1 MYKLGLILFNE
12 HNNRSLLL
20 SSMYSDQ
27 YSKPQF
33 AGIGMTSER
42 TRRRLIE
49 QVRDMGVTD
58 EAVLSVMQAL
68 PRHIFVEEALAT
80 RAYENTALPIGHG
93 QTISQP
99 YTVGLMTQTLLNVPR
114 QKVLEIGT
122 GCGYQTAILAPLCE
136 KVVSV
141 ERIVKLHRQARDR
154 LYDLGIRNVI
164 FRHGDGFAGMLE
176 NAPYDGI
183 LAAAVSEDV
192 PQELISQ
199 LAEGGRIVMPVGRGD
214 RQVLIVIDKTPTGL
228 VKQEIE
234 AVRFVPRL
242 AGLS

>member
-1 MYKLGLILFNE
+1 MYQPIL
-12 HNNRSLLL
+12 NNT
-20 SSMYSDQ
+20 
-27 YSKPQF
+27 K
-33 AGIGMTSER
+33 ANGIGMTSER
-42 TRRRLIE
+42 TRRRLVE
-49 QVRDMGVTD
+49 QVRDMGVTSQ
-58 EAVLSVMQAL
+58 AVLDVMQSL

-114 QKVLEIGT
+114 SNVLEIGT

-141 ERIVKLHRQARDR
+141 ERIIKLHRQARDR
-154 LYDLGIRNVI
+154 LYDLGVRNVI
-164 FRHGDGFAGMLE
+164 FKHGDGFAGLTD

-192 PQELISQ
+192 PEELIDQ
-199 LAEGGRIVMPVGRGD
+199 LAEGGRIVMPVGKAD
-214 RQVLIVIDKTPTGL
+214 KQVLIVIDKTATGL
-228 VKQEIE
+228 HQQEIE

>member
-1 MYKLGLILFNE
+1 
-12 HNNRSLLL
+12 
-20 SSMYSDQ
+20 
-27 YSKPQF
+27 
-33 AGIGMTSER
+33 MTSDR

-49 QVRDMGVTD
+49 QLREMGVSN
-58 EAVLSVMQAL
+58 EAVLQIMQDL
-68 PRHIFVEEALAT
+68 PRHIFVDEALAS

-99 YTVGLMTQTLLNVPR
+99 YIVGLMTQTLFNQPR
-114 QKVLEIGT
+114 AKILEIGT
-122 GCGYQTAILAPLCE
+122 GCGYQTALLAGMCD

-154 LYDLGIRNVI
+154 LYDLGVRNVI
-164 FRHGDGFAGMLE
+164 FRHGDGFSGFSD

-183 LAAAVSEDV
+183 LAAAVSQDV
-192 PQELISQ
+192 PQELIEQ
-199 LAEGGRIVMPVGRGD
+199 LAVGGRVVMPVGRGEK
-214 RQVLIVIDKTPTGL
+214 QVLTVIDKTVNGL
-228 VKQEIE
+228 QEQKLE

>member
-1 MYKLGLILFNE
+1 MFQHEIQR
-12 HNNRSLLL
+12 HS
-20 SSMYSDQ
+20 
-27 YSKPQF
+27 
-33 AGIGMTSER
+33 GIGMTSDR

-49 QVRDMGVTD
+49 QLREMGVSNQP
-58 EAVLSVMQAL
+58 VLRIMRDL
-68 PRHIFVEEALAT
+68 PRHIFVDEALSS

-99 YTVGLMTQTLLNVPR
+99 YIVGLMTQILFDRPR
-114 QKVLEIGT
+114 IKVLEIGT
-122 GCGYQTAILAPLCE
+122 GCGYQTAILASMCK

-164 FRHGDGFAGMLE
+164 FRHGDGFSGFAD

-192 PQELISQ
+192 PEQLIEQ
-199 LAEGGRIVMPVGRGD
+199 LALGGRVVMPVGQGEK
-214 RQVLIVIDKTPTGL
+214 QVLTVIDKTSSGL
-228 VKQEIE
+228 RQQQIE

-242 AGLS
+242 AGLG